1 MISRR
6 NWIRNS
12 GAAVAASFI
21 SHSHASQGRVVV
33 IGGGFAGASVA
44 RELRRLN
51 PRLSVSLIEASPT
64 YTACPLSN
72 MVIAG
77 HREISQQ
84 QFSYAGLNADGITV
98 IHQPAVNVDPE
109 RRLVTLS
116 DSKKLSY
123 DKLIMAPGID
133 LDWQALQGYDE
144 TAAELLPHAWKAG
157 AQTTLLRDQIRGMRK
172 GGLVVMS
179 VPKPPYRCPPGPYE
193 RASLIA
199 GYLKQN
205 NPRAKVLILDSKD
218 SFSKKSLFMSAWQSL
233 YGDIIEW
240 QGESDGAT
248 VTAVNADN
256 RSVSTDF
263 ETIQADVANIIP
275 PQKAGKIAHLAGVT
289 DRSGWCPIE
298 PVSFSSTLQPDIHV
312 IGDAAIANAMP
323 KSAFAANA
331 QAKLCAVQVT
341 RLLNG
346 ESPVS
351 GKLINTCYSLVAP
364 DYGISVAGV
373 YQPGERIWAEIDGAG
388 GVSPADASRETR
400 TLEANYAQRWFDNLT
415 TQVFA

>member
-6 NWIRNS
+6 DLIRYS
-12 GAAVAASFI
+12 SASVAASLI
-21 SHSHASQGRVVV
+21 PHSHASQGRVVV

-51 PRLSVSLIEASPT
+51 NALSVSLIEANAT

-77 HREISQQ
+77 HREITQQ
-84 QFSYAGLNADGITV
+84 QFSYAALSADGITV
-98 IHQPAVNVDPE
+98 IHHRAMSVDPE
-109 RRLVTLS
+109 RRVVELS
-116 DSKKLSY
+116 SGKKLGY
-123 DKLIMAPGID
+123 DKLILAPGID

-157 AQTTLLRDQIRGMRK
+157 AQTTLLRDQLRDMRK

-179 VPKPPYRCPPGPYE
+179 VPKSPYRCPPGPYE

-218 SFSKKSLFMSAWQSL
+218 SFSKKPLFMSAWKSL

-263 ETIQADVANIIP
+263 ETVQADVANIIP
-275 PQKAGKIAHLAGVT
+275 PQRAGKIAHLAGVT

-298 PVSFSSTLQPDIHV
+298 PVTFSSALQPDIHV

-351 GKLINTCYSLVAP
+351 GKLINTC
-364 DYGISVAGV
+364 
-373 YQPGERIWAEIDGAG
+373 
-388 GVSPADASRETR
+388 
-400 TLEANYAQRWFDNLT
+400 
-415 TQVFA
+415 

>member
-6 NWIRNS
+6 NWLRYS
-12 GAAVAASFI
+12 SAALAASTVTL
-21 SHSHASQGRVVV
+21 SYASQARVVV

-44 RELRRLN
+44 RELRQLN
-51 PRLSVSLIEASPT
+51 HRLSVSLIEANPT

-77 HREISQQ
+77 HRDIAAQ
-84 QFSYAGLNADGITV
+84 QFSYAGLGAVG
-98 IHQPAVNVDPE
+98 VNVVHQHAVDVDQA
-109 RRLVTLS
+109 RRTV
-116 DSKKLSY
+116 KLNNSEELRY
-123 DKLIMAPGID
+123 DELILAPGID
-133 LDWQALQGYDE
+133 LDWQALQGYNSA
-144 TAAELLPHAWKAG
+144 AAELMPHAWKAG
-157 AQTTLLRDQIRGMRK
+157 AQTTLLRDQLRDMRQ

-179 VPKPPYRCPPGPYE
+179 VPKSPYRCPPGPYE

-218 SFSKKSLFMSAWQSL
+218 SFSKKPLFMSAWQAL

-256 RSVSTDF
+256 RSVITDF
-263 ETIQADVANIIP
+263 DTVQADVANIIP
-275 PQKAGKIAHLAGVT
+275 PQRAGAIANLAGVV

-298 PVSFSSTLQPDIHV
+298 PLTFASTLQPDIHV

-346 ESPVS
+346 DSPVS
-351 GKLINTCYSLVAP
+351 SKLINTCYSLVAP

-373 YQPGERIWAEIDGAG
+373 YQPGQKIWAEIEGAG
-388 GVSPADASRETR
+388 GVSPANASPQIRA
-400 TLEANYAQRWFDNLT
+400 LEATYAQRWFDNLT
-415 TQVFA
+415 TQVFG

>member
-6 NWIRNS
+6 NWIRYS
-12 GAAVAASFI
+12 GAGVAASFI
-21 SHSHASQGRVVV
+21 PTSHASQGRVVV

-51 PRLSVSLIEASPT
+51 NALSVSLIEANAT

-72 MVIAG
+72 MVVGG
-77 HREISQQ
+77 HRKISQQ
-84 QFSYAGLNADGITV
+84 QFSYAALGADGVNV
-98 IHQPAVNVDPE
+98 IHQPAVDVDPE
-109 RRLVTLS
+109 RHLVTLR
-116 DSKKLSY
+116 DGNTLSY
-123 DKLIMAPGID
+123 EKLILAPGID

-157 AQTTLLRDQIRGMRK
+157 AQTTLLRDQLRDMRK

-179 VPKPPYRCPPGPYE
+179 VPKSPYRCPPGPYE

-218 SFSKKSLFMSAWQSL
+218 SFSKKPLFMSAWQSL

-240 QGESDGAT
+240 QGESEGAT

-256 RSVSTDF
+256 RTVSTDF
-263 ETIQADVANIIP
+263 EEVQADVANIIP

-298 PVSFSSTLQPDIHV
+298 PVTFSSTLQPDIHV

-346 ESPVS
+346 ESPVH

-373 YQPGERIWAEIDGAG
+373 YQPGEKIWTEIDGAG

-400 TLEANYAQRWFDNLT
+400 ALEAAYAQRWFDNLT